1 MDKSQRIIKQKTRQ
15 NSKIRIAI
23 QETESNPPSRI
34 EIDRNTK
41 SNLNNKNQKNMRTNP
56 KRIMSISIIRIRPK
70 RKSL

>member
-56 KRIMSISIIRIRPK
+56 KRIMSISITRIRPK
-70 RKSL
+70 SKSL